1 MKADRQQ
8 ISTARGVAL
17 VRAMEMTRPGGERV
31 SSDPYAQH
39 FANPLMVLATRFSVA
54 SGISRLIGV
63 EPMINF
69 AVAREQYVH
78 DLIVRE
84 VRAGLDQIVVLGA
97 GFDTRAYRIPGI
109 AGIPVFEVDHPVTQ
123 SAKREALRG
132 VVEPLPANVRF
143 VAVDF
148 DVDDLGDRLRAE
160 GYAATGRTLFVWQ
173 GVTMYLTADGVDRT
187 LDFVAMHSG
196 PGSVVVF
203 DYFDIAEGGNA
214 GIRFFTRAMGEAVTF
229 GIRGPEIESFLT
241 SRGFADVHN
250 IDGPELK
257 RLHLT
262 GPNARRPMAGGV
274 GIVSAR
280 VA

>member
-1 MKADRQQ
+1 MKADRKQ

-17 VRAMEMTRPGGERV
+17 VRAMEMTRPESERV

-54 SGISRLIGV
+54 TGISRLIGV

-69 AVAREQYVH
+69 AMAREQYVH
-78 DLIVRE
+78 DLIERE
-84 VRAGLDQIVVLGA
+84 ARAGLDQIVILGA
-97 GFDTRAYRIPGI
+97 GFDTRAYRIAGI
-109 AGIPVFEVDHPVTQ
+109 AGIPVFEVDHPATQ
-123 SAKREALRG
+123 ASKRDALRG
-132 VVEPLPANVRF
+132 VVEPPANVTF

-148 DVDDLGDRLRAE
+148 DIDDLGDRLRAE
-160 GYAATGRTLFVWQ
+160 GYQETGRTLFVWQ
-173 GVTMYLTADGVDRT
+173 GVTMYLTAEGVDRT
-187 LDFVAMHSG
+187 LAFVAKHSR
-196 PGSVVVF
+196 PGSALVF

-214 GIRFFTRAMGEAVTF
+214 GIRFFTGAMGEAVTF
-229 GIRGPEIESFLT
+229 GIRGPEIVAFLT

-262 GPNARRPMAGGV
+262 GSNARRPMAGGV